1 MRLVEYLG
9 AKLLPVVAKHVDM
22 EESKGSTLRRL
33 IIWRLWA
40 AGRRLL
46 ERLERR
52 RAEALRRKPTRL
64 MRDLRSARSVL
75 ILCQG
80 NVIRSVFAA
89 QLLSAALEGRRSVSI
104 RSAGLATVPGWRAHP
119 RVIARCEDLNID
131 LRGHSSVAV
140 TNTMVETA
148 DVVLVMD
155 LSQLV
160 VVSRRFFRARR
171 KTFLLS
177 CLAPDVPMEVED
189 PAGKDEAAVDACLA
203 HIAQALRPVI
213 EIITDRETTAA

>member
-1 MRLVEYLG
+1 
-9 AKLLPVVAKHVDM
+9 
-22 EESKGSTLRRL
+22 
-33 IIWRLWA
+33 
-40 AGRRLL
+40 
-46 ERLERR
+46 
-52 RAEALRRKPTRL
+52 
-64 MRDLRSARSVL
+64 
-75 ILCQG
+75 
-80 NVIRSVFAA
+80 
-89 QLLSAALEGRRSVSI
+89 
-104 RSAGLATVPGWRAHP
+104 VPGWRAHP

-213 EIITDRETTAA
+213 EIITDREPTAA